1 MAHQVA
7 DIKPTSAAS
16 FLSSIEPLNS
26 SCHST
31 PIMVSP
37 APSSSPLSDGHLNGN
52 NTLPMRTGP
61 KLYGS
66 NDGSQSG
73 AGTPLGF
80 QRHPHNK
87 ILDNVAGS
95 SVRQPS
101 PQPTH
106 LAIPGGGQHRI
117 LSEEDPGYVAA
128 KFEGK
133 EKQMEQG
140 EWNSKS
146 VWFYR

>member
-1 MAHQVA
+1 
-7 DIKPTSAAS
+7 
-16 FLSSIEPLNS
+16 
-26 SCHST
+26 
-31 PIMVSP
+31 MVSP

-73 AGTPLGF
+73 AGTPIGF

-87 ILDNVAGS
+87 FFDNVAGS

-106 LAIPGGGQHRI
+106 LGIPGGGQHRI

-140 EWNSKS
+140 ECSGPEKGA
-146 VWFYR
+146 

>member
-1 MAHQVA
+1 
-7 DIKPTSAAS
+7 
-16 FLSSIEPLNS
+16 
-26 SCHST
+26 
-31 PIMVSP
+31 
-37 APSSSPLSDGHLNGN
+37 
-52 NTLPMRTGP
+52 MRTGP

-73 AGTPLGF
+73 AGTPIGF

-87 ILDNVAGS
+87 FFDNVAGS

-106 LAIPGGGQHRI
+106 LGIPGGGQHRI

-140 EWNSKS
+140 ECSGPEKGA
-146 VWFYR
+146 

>member
-1 MAHQVA
+1 
-7 DIKPTSAAS
+7 
-16 FLSSIEPLNS
+16 
-26 SCHST
+26 
-31 PIMVSP
+31 
-37 APSSSPLSDGHLNGN
+37 
-52 NTLPMRTGP
+52 MRTGP

-140 EWNSKS
+140 EFETDIPSTFIGGDS
-146 VWFYR
+146 SDYFLSFASDGSAGEERLHSH